1 LEKKGWINKMIANK
15 TIYISDA
22 NCVTPLG
29 FDIETNW
36 NALVKGQSGIQFQD
50 KFGNLSS
57 IYASVIEDE
66 KLNESFLK
74 VSNKN
79 TFTKLEKM
87 LILALHPI
95 VNKNKVTEK
104 SVLILSTT
112 KGNIS
117 LLENPEFPIE
127 EAQLGTL
134 AKKINTFFGFKTEPI
149 VVSNA
154 CVSGVL
160 AVSVAKRMIQF
171 GAYESAFVIAGD
183 EISEFVLSG
192 FNSFQAMSSLP
203 CAPYDESRNGVTL
216 GEAAAAVY
224 VSSEK
229 PTENAVAIIGDGAIN
244 DANHISGPSRT
255 GEGLFKSIESAF
267 KEANISKDKLDYI
280 SAHGTATLY
289 NDEMEAIA
297 FSRSN
302 IDTVAINSLKG
313 YYGHTL
319 GASGLLEIVIGLQS
333 VYSEELLA
341 SKGFVN
347 SGVSIPIAILKENR
361 KKEIKYFLK
370 TASGFGG
377 CNTAVLFEKIN

>member
-1 LEKKGWINKMIANK
+1 MITNIP
-15 TIYISDA
+15 IYITDA

-29 FDIETNW
+29 FDLETNW
-36 NALVKGQSGIQFQD
+36 EALVNGQSGIQFHEN
-50 KFGNLSS
+50 FGNLT
-57 IYASVIEDE
+57 SVYTSNIDVQ
-66 KLNESFLK
+66 KLNESFQK
-74 VSNKN
+74 VTNESQ
-79 TFTKLEKM
+79 FTKLEKM

-95 VNKNKVTEK
+95 VTKNKISDK

-117 LLENPEFPIE
+117 LLENQDLPIE
-127 EAQLGTL
+127 DAQLSTL

-160 AVSVAKRMIQF
+160 AVSVAKRIIQF
-171 GAYESAFVIAGD
+171 GAYENAFVIAGD

-192 FNSFQAMSSLP
+192 FNSFQAMSNSP
-203 CAPYDESRNGVTL
+203 CTPYDAERNGVTL
-216 GEAAAAVY
+216 GEASAAVFITTQ
-224 VSSEK
+224 K
-229 PTENAVAIIGDGAIN
+229 PINNAVAIIGDGAVN

-255 GEGLFKSIESAF
+255 GDGLHKSIESAF
-267 KEANISKDKLDYI
+267 KEANIGKDKLDYI

-313 YYGHTL
+313 YFGHTL

-333 VYSEELLA
+333 LYHNELLA
-341 SKGFVN
+341 SKGFVS
-347 SGVSIPIAILKENR
+347 SGVSIPIPVLKENR
-361 KKEIKYFLK
+361 KKEITYFLK

>member
-1 LEKKGWINKMIANK
+1 MITNKP
-15 TIYISDA
+15 IYITDA

-36 NALVKGQSGIQFQD
+36 KALVNGQSGIQFQE
-50 KFGNLSS
+50 KYGNLSS
-57 IYASVIEDE
+57 IYASIIDTEM
-66 KLNESFLK
+66 LNESFLK
-74 VSNKN
+74 ITNENS
-79 TFTKLEKM
+79 FTKLEKM

-95 VNKNKVTEK
+95 VSKNKITEK

-117 LLENPEFPIE
+117 ALENQEAPIE
-127 EAQLGTL
+127 DAQLSTL
-134 AKKINTFFGFKTEPI
+134 AKKINTFFGFKSEPI
-149 VVSNA
+149 IVSNA

-171 GAYESAFVIAGD
+171 GAYDNAFVIAGD

-192 FNSFQAMSSLP
+192 FNSFQAMSNLP
-203 CAPYDESRNGVTL
+203 CTPYDADRNGVTL
-216 GEAAAAVY
+216 GEASAAVFITT
-224 VSSEK
+224 EK
-229 PTENAVAIIGDGAIN
+229 PKNNAIAIIGDGAVN

-255 GEGLFKSIESAF
+255 GDGLYKSIESAF
-267 KEANISKDKLDYI
+267 KEANIGKDKLDYI

-302 IDTVAINSLKG
+302 IETVAVNSLKG
-313 YYGHTL
+313 YFGHTL

-333 VYSEELLA
+333 IYHNELLA
-341 SKGFVN
+341 SKGFSN
-347 SGVSIPIAILKENR
+347 SGVSKPIDVLKENR
-361 KKEIKYFLK
+361 KKEITYFLK

>member
-1 LEKKGWINKMIANK
+1 MITNIP
-15 TIYISDA
+15 IYITDA

-36 NALVKGQSGIQFQD
+36 KALVNGQSGIQFQE
-50 KFGNLSS
+50 KYGNLSS
-57 IYASVIEDE
+57 IYASIIDNEM
-66 KLNESFLK
+66 LNESFLK
-74 VSNKN
+74 ITNENS
-79 TFTKLEKM
+79 FTKLEKM

-95 VNKNKVTEK
+95 VSKNKITEK

-117 LLENPEFPIE
+117 ALENQEAPIE
-127 EAQLGTL
+127 DAQLSTL
-134 AKKINTFFGFKTEPI
+134 AKKINTFFGFKSEPI
-149 VVSNA
+149 IVSNA

-171 GAYESAFVIAGD
+171 GAYDNAFVIAGD

-192 FNSFQAMSSLP
+192 FNSFQAMSNLP
-203 CAPYDESRNGVTL
+203 CTPYDADRNGVTL
-216 GEAAAAVY
+216 GEASAAVFITT
-224 VSSEK
+224 EK
-229 PTENAVAIIGDGAIN
+229 PKNNAIAIIGDGAVN

-255 GEGLFKSIESAF
+255 GDGLYKSIESAF
-267 KEANISKDKLDYI
+267 KEANIGKDKLDYI

-302 IDTVAINSLKG
+302 IETVAVNSLKG
-313 YYGHTL
+313 YFGHTL

-333 VYSEELLA
+333 IYHNELLA
-341 SKGFVN
+341 SKGFSN
-347 SGVSIPIAILKENR
+347 SGVSKPIDVLKENR
-361 KKEIKYFLK
+361 KKEITYFLK

>member
-1 LEKKGWINKMIANK
+1 MINKK
-15 TIYISDA
+15 TYISDG
-22 NCVTPLG
+22 NCVTPIG
-29 FDIETNW
+29 FDVESNW
-36 NALVKGQSGIQFQD
+36 NALVNGQSGIQFLESY
-50 KFGNLSS
+50 GNLSA
-57 IYASVIEDE
+57 IYASIIDKD

-74 VSNKN
+74 ISEDN

-95 VNKNKVTEK
+95 VNKNKITEK

-117 LLENPEFPIE
+117 LLENQELPIE

-134 AKKINTFFGFKTEPI
+134 ANKINAFFGFKTEPI

-171 GAYESAFVIAGD
+171 GTYDNAFVLAGD

-192 FNSFQAMSSLP
+192 FNSFQAMSNLP
-203 CAPYDESRNGVTL
+203 CAPYDANRNGVTL

-224 VSSEK
+224 ISSEK

-267 KEANISKDKLDYI
+267 KEANIAKDKLDYI

-297 FSRSN
+297 FSRSE
-302 IDTVAINSLKG
+302 IDNVPINSLKG
-313 YYGHTL
+313 FYGHTL

-333 VYSEELLA
+333 VYHKELLA
-341 SKGFVN
+341 SKGFSN
-347 SGVSIPIAILKENR
+347 LGVTIPINILNKN
-361 KKEIKYFLK
+361 KTKEINYFLK

-377 CNTAVLFEKIN
+377 CNTAILFEKIH

>member
-1 LEKKGWINKMIANK
+1 MITNKP
-15 TIYISDA
+15 IYITDA

-36 NALVKGQSGIQFQD
+36 KGLVSGQSGIQFQE
-50 KFGNLSS
+50 KYGNLSS
-57 IYASVIEDE
+57 IYASIIDTD

-74 VSNKN
+74 ITNENS
-79 TFTKLEKM
+79 FTKLEKM
-87 LILALHPI
+87 LILALHP
-95 VNKNKVTEK
+95 VVSKNKITEK

-117 LLENPEFPIE
+117 ALENQDAAIE
-127 EAQLGTL
+127 DAQLSTL

-171 GAYESAFVIAGD
+171 GAYDNAFVIAGD

-192 FNSFQAMSSLP
+192 FNSFQAMSNLP
-203 CAPYDESRNGVTL
+203 CTPYDADRNGVTL
-216 GEAAAAVY
+216 GEASAAVFITT
-224 VSSEK
+224 EK
-229 PTENAVAIIGDGAIN
+229 PKNNAIAIIGDGAVN

-255 GEGLFKSIESAF
+255 GDGLYKSIESAF
-267 KEANISKDKLDYI
+267 KEANIGKDKLDYI

-302 IDTVAINSLKG
+302 IETVAVNSLKG
-313 YYGHTL
+313 YFGHTL

-333 VYSEELLA
+333 IYHNELLA
-341 SKGFVN
+341 SKGFSN
-347 SGVSIPIAILKENR
+347 SGVSKPIDVLKENR
-361 KKEIKYFLK
+361 KKEITYFLK

>member
-1 LEKKGWINKMIANK
+1 MIANQP
-15 TIYISDA
+15 IYITDA

-36 NALVKGQSGIQFQD
+36 KALVNGQSGIQFYEN
-50 KFGNLSS
+50 FGNLTAVYTSNIDS
-57 IYASVIEDE
+57 N

-74 VSNKN
+74 VTNEN
-79 TFTKLEKM
+79 QFTKLEKM
-87 LILALHPI
+87 LILALYPI
-95 VNKNKVTEK
+95 VSKNKIIEK

-117 LLENPEFPIE
+117 VLENQEAPIE
-127 EAQLGTL
+127 DAQLSTL

-171 GAYESAFVIAGD
+171 GAYENAFVIAGD

-192 FNSFQAMSSLP
+192 FNSFQAMSNLP
-203 CAPYDESRNGVTL
+203 CTPYDAERNGVTL
-216 GEAAAAVY
+216 GEASAAVFITT
-224 VSSEK
+224 VK
-229 PTENAVAIIGDGAIN
+229 PNHNAIAIIGDGAVN

-255 GEGLFKSIESAF
+255 GDGLYKSIESAF
-267 KEANISKDKLDYI
+267 KEANIEKNKLDYI

-302 IDTVAINSLKG
+302 IENVAVNSLKG
-313 YYGHTL
+313 YFGHTL

-333 VYSEELLA
+333 VYHNELLA
-341 SKGFVN
+341 SKGFSN